1 MIDDNKHYMN
11 MSAVMLALRNEQSR
25 QEKKKVR
32 VKVHGSV
39 QVGENHKRLHNAVRS
54 YS

>member
-32 VKVHGSV
+32 VKVHGSMRMGKDERKV
-39 QVGENHKRLHNAVRS
+39 QDYLRT
-54 YS
+54 